1 MLNSVSLVWAVE
13 MVANSINIMN
23 AWRFLFV
30 VFPIIMA
37 FCFVVLDRLLEQ
49 R

>member
-1 MLNSVSLVWAVE
+1 MLNSVSVFWAVE
-13 MVANSINIMN
+13 MVANSMSIMN
-23 AWRFLFV
+23 AWLILFV